1 MQAHAAT
8 LPASQSTSQ
17 FGPSSQFG
25 MIDLAQLDELAR
37 RLSSLVPPG
46 LREGREELQQNFKS
60 VLQAGL
66 GKLDLVTREEFEV
79 QRAVLAR
86 TRERLEALE
95 RDLSDLVGTQAGD
108 TPARST
114 PQH

>member
-1 MQAHAAT
+1 MKT
-8 LPASQSTSQ
+8 AS
-17 FGPSSQFG
+17 
-25 MIDLAQLDELAR
+25 MIDLAQLDDLAR
-37 RLSSLVPPG
+37 RLSNLVPPG

-66 GKLDLVTREEFEV
+66 GKLDLVTREEFDV

-86 TRERLEALE
+86 TRDKLEALE
-95 RDLSDLVGTQAGD
+95 RQLAEPAAAGD
-108 TPARST
+108 APKP

>member
-1 MQAHAAT
+1 MT
-8 LPASQSTSQ
+8 PER
-17 FGPSSQFG
+17 

-46 LREGREELQQNFKS
+46 LKEGREELQQNFKS

-79 QRAVLAR
+79 QRAVLLR
-86 TRERLEALE
+86 TREKLEALE
-95 RDLSDLVGTQAGD
+95 GTVAELEARHQAGRLP
-108 TPARST
+108 TGPG
-114 PQH
+114 